1 MEGVASDLIS
11 NIEGYQQLLT
21 TLALGVAAGAFA
33 LLSQIIFHN
42 AQHPEKIALNATW
55 LVFVAIFVL
64 LLSIGA
70 GVMTKSTLVSSVPAL
85 HAIEWGDSS
94 ATTYLKAAGLSR
106 ILMWASAQIVSFGVG
121 AILLFLVLLLNM
133 KLLKK

>member
-42 AQHPEKIALNATW
+42 AQHAEKIVLNATW

-70 GVMTKSTLVSSVPAL
+70 GVMTKSTLVASVPAL
-85 HAIEWGDSS
+85 HKIEWGASS
-94 ATTYLKAAGLSR
+94 ATVYMKEAGLSR
-106 ILMWASAQIVSFGVG
+106 ILTWATAQIVTFGVG
-121 AILLFLVLLLNM
+121 AVLLFVVLLSNM